1 MNIINNS
8 NFWYF
13 FPSLFL
19 KHFYRKIFNHKNNLN
34 DYQICL
40 LICVFIS
47 LFPFIPTSNFY
58 NNWLNLIYYLPVCFI
73 IYNQNK
79 SIDTK

>member
-13 FPSLFL
+13 FPSLF
-19 KHFYRKIFNHKNNLN
+19 F
-34 DYQICL
+34 CL
-40 LICVFIS
+40 LRPALVSGPFLPDLFLS

-58 NNWLNLIYYLPVCFI
+58 NNWLNVIYYLPVCFI